1 MAFVTGLAFGA
12 ARGRGIGAAAGF
24 RDGVAAVFAF
34 GAAGDG
40 ADAAA
45 GGERLHAVHFFDFG
59 GFVGDV
65 HWVRVV
71 LIQSVA

>member
-1 MAFVTGLAFGA
+1 MAFVAGLAFGA
-12 ARGRGIGAAAGF
+12 ARGGRIRAAARFG
-24 RDGVAAVFAF
+24 DWVAAFCAF
-34 GAAGDG
+34 GAADG
-40 ADAAA
+40 LRWATA
-45 GGERLHAVHFFDFG
+45 GGERLCAVHFFDCG

>member
-1 MAFVTGLAFGA
+1 MAFVAGLAFGA
-12 ARGRGIGAAAGF
+12 AGGRGIGAAAGIW
-24 RDGVAAVFAF
+24 DGVAAVLAF
-34 GAAGDG
+34 GAAGGGGDAG
-40 ADAAA
+40 AR
-45 GGERLHAVHFFDFG
+45 GERLCAVHFFDCG